1 MTQNANFV
9 TDDPS
14 SLMKK
19 RFKVLFDYAY
29 ELACEDFKKDP
40 YSRTFAVTMDKFC
53 DLIIADIDNLT
64 KLECEKALKNWQ
76 LREIGIDYSPG
87 INRLNE
93 AIKKR
98 FKDGL

>member
-1 MTQNANFV
+1 
-9 TDDPS
+9 
-14 SLMKK
+14 MKK

>member
-1 MTQNANFV
+1 MIQNVNIV

-19 RFKVLFDYAY
+19 RFKTLFDHAY
-29 ELACEDFKKDP
+29 EIASEEFKNDP
-40 YSRTFAVTMDKFC
+40 YYRTFAVTMDRFC
-53 DLIIADIDNLT
+53 DLIIADIDNLA
-64 KLECEKALKNWQ
+64 KLECEEALRKWQ
-76 LREIGIDYSPG
+76 HKEHGENISPG
-87 INRLNE
+87 INKLNE

>member
-14 SLMKK
+14 GLMKK
-19 RFKVLFDYAY
+19 RFKALFDYAY
-29 ELACEDFKKDP
+29 EIACEEFKDDP
-40 YSRTFAVTMDKFC
+40 YYRTFAVTMDRFC
-53 DLIIADIDNLT
+53 DLIIADIDILT
-64 KLECEKALKNWQ
+64 KLECEEALRKWQ
-76 LREIGIDYSPG
+76 NKEYGVDISPG

-93 AIKKR
+93 AIKNR

>member
-14 SLMKK
+14 GLMKK
-19 RFKVLFDYAY
+19 RFKALFDYAY
-29 ELACEDFKKDP
+29 EIACEEFKDDP
-40 YSRTFAVTMDKFC
+40 YYRTFAVTMDRFC

-64 KLECEKALKNWQ
+64 KLECEEALRKWQ
-76 LREIGIDYSPG
+76 NKEYGVDISPG

-93 AIKKR
+93 AIKNR